1 MPYSPINKC
10 LTATVDIRL
19 QHRYS
24 DIGKE
29 LSRTTHFNKIEVLR
43 LLQMHYML
51 TKDNTK
57 PMDKLSFIQFM
68 DVFLGVRNVDA
79 VEKIYLLCAE
89 TNKEYLTG
97 PEFVKVLSMLL
108 KGTLPDL
115 IHFCFEVYTEMM
127 RSPKYIKKED
137 VLLMSRR
144 NSMKMCK
151 LVNMEE
157 YDQSFVDFV
166 MTEVD
171 KDRDNRISLEDYRK
185 AVQENVAWLQF
196 LGQILPSCSQ
206 KEIFLRLFT
215 DRPYVNNIESTA
227 AAMTRKNRE
236 SIARMTLLKS
246 TISQPE
252 NNVSSA
258 SFSSNSTCS
267 VVNRD
272 INHLT
277 KKNQVI
283 SDENYLT
290 LF

>member
-10 LTATVDIRL
+10 LPATVDIRL

-24 DIGKE
+24 DVGTE

-43 LLQMHYML
+43 LLQMHYLL
-51 TKDNTK
+51 TKNNTK
-57 PMDKLSFIQFM
+57 PMDKLNFIQFM
-68 DVFLGVRNVDA
+68 DIFLGVRNVDA
-79 VEKIYLLCAE
+79 VDKIYLLCSE

-97 PEFVKVLSMLL
+97 PEFVKVLSMVL

-115 IHFCFEVYTEMM
+115 INFCFEVYTEMM

-137 VLLMSRR
+137 VLLMARR

-185 AVQENVAWLQF
+185 AVHENVAWLQF
-196 LGQILPSCSQ
+196 LGQILPDYSK
-206 KEIFLRLFT
+206 KETFMRLFT
-215 DRPYVNNIESTA
+215 DRPYVNNIEATA

-236 SIARMTLLKS
+236 SIAKISLLKP
-246 TISQPE
+246 TISQAE
-252 NNVSSA
+252 NFPSST
-258 SFSSNSTCS
+258 SFSSNSTCL
-267 VVNRD
+267 VVNHD
-272 INHLT
+272 MAHVT
-277 KKNQVI
+277 KNNQLI
-283 SDENYLT
+283 SDGHYLT

>member
-1 MPYSPINKC
+1 MPYTPINKC
-10 LTATVDIRL
+10 LPVTVDIRL

-24 DIGKE
+24 DIATN

-43 LLQMHYML
+43 LLQLHYML
-51 TKDNTK
+51 TKENTV

-79 VEKIYLLCAE
+79 VDKIFLLSCE
-89 TNKEYLTG
+89 TNKQYLIG
-97 PEFVKVLSMLL
+97 PEFVRVLSMLL

-115 IHFCFEVYTEMM
+115 INFCFEVYTEMI

-137 VLLMSRR
+137 VLLMARR

-151 LVNMEE
+151 IINMEE

-185 AVQENVAWLQF
+185 SVHENVAWLQF
-196 LGQILPSCSQ
+196 LGQVLPASSK
-206 KEIFLRLFT
+206 KETFMRLFT
-215 DRPYVNNIESTA
+215 NRPYVNNIQTTA
-227 AAMTRKNRE
+227 AAITRKNRE
-236 SIARMTLLKS
+236 SIARMKS
-246 TISQPE
+246 TTSQID
-252 NNVSSA
+252 NIASST
-258 SFSSNSTCS
+258 SFSSDSTCLMI
-267 VVNRD
+267 NRG
-272 INHLT
+272 IPLSNRR
-277 KKNQVI
+277 KNQSA
-283 SDENYLT
+283 SDGNYLT